1 MKPIIQVLFIV
12 IALYASI
19 AKTSEIQEINNT
31 NISQDDVQKSIEET
45 LDVLDDVY
53 VYPEKTKAI
62 HDEIIKRM
70 NNGDYKLIKTKQEFV
85 DKISDDLFEIS
96 KDRHLSVMLVKPD
109 EVEPTHVLIET
120 KDERKYNFAFQRIE
134 VLNGNIGYVKFNK
147 FYQDEE
153 AQITVDHAFGFL
165 ANTDAMIIDLRDNI
179 GGSPE
184 LVRYILSH
192 FFNEKTLLWRSH
204 SRANKEIYDNE
215 SIEGVGA
222 QKFKTNYPLFVLV
235 SADTASAAEIFSYT
249 LKHLGKATIIGETT
263 VGMAHGVSAVK
274 INDYF
279 SGRFSMSRP
288 SSPITHTSWEG
299 VGVIPN
305 IPSTAEQSLKIA
317 HTQALKALGIKSKSI
332 SQDNID

>member
-1 MKPIIQVLFIV
+1 MKHIIQVLFIV
-12 IALYASI
+12 IALYSSI
-19 AKTSEIQEINNT
+19 AKTSEIQETNNA
-31 NISQDDVQKSIEET
+31 NISQDDVRKSIEET
-45 LDVLDDVY
+45 LNVLDDVY

-70 NNGDYKLIKTKQEFV
+70 NQGDYKLIKTKQEFV
-85 DKISDDLFEIS
+85 DKISDDLFEVS
-96 KDRHLSVMLVKPD
+96 KDQHLGVMLVKPD
-109 EVEPTHVLIET
+109 EVKPTHVLTET
-120 KDERKYNFAFQRIE
+120 IDERKYNFAFQKVE
-134 VLNGNIGYVKFNK
+134 VLSGNIGYVKFNK

-153 AQITVDHAFGFL
+153 AEITVNHAFGFL

-192 FFNEKTLLWRSH
+192 FFKEKTLLWRSH
-204 SRANKEIYDNE
+204 NRANKEIYDNE
-215 SIEGVGA
+215 SIKGIGA
-222 QKFKTNYPLFVLV
+222 QKFKTNYPLFILV
-235 SADTASAAEIFSYT
+235 SSHTASAAEIFSYT

-288 SSPITHTSWEG
+288 SNPITHTSWEG

-305 IPSTAEQSLKIA
+305 IPTTAEKSLTIA
-317 HTQALKALGIKSKSI
+317 HTQALKALE
-332 SQDNID
+332 NN